1 MPELVATLKAM
12 YESENRKNKF
22 LAMVN
27 GIEMDQSSDKQDDEE
42 SRPVTFQEIQARAT
56 AKLTGDTTQAKAIEY
71 GFTPDMGMAYEIVG
85 DIDGRH

>member
-27 GIEMDQSSDKQDDEE
+27 GIDMENSSDNQDDD
-42 SRPVTFQEIQARAT
+42 SRPATFQEIQARAM
-56 AKLTGDTTQAKAIEY
+56 AKLTGDTTKAKAVEY
-71 GFTPDMGMAYEIVG
+71 GITPDMGLTYQVLG
-85 DIDGRH
+85 DVHGGY

>member
-27 GIEMDQSSDKQDDEE
+27 GIDMENSSDNQDDDN
-42 SRPVTFQEIQARAT
+42 RPATFQEIQARAM
-56 AKLTGDTTQAKAIEY
+56 ARLTGDTTKAKAVEY
-71 GFTPDMGMAYEIVG
+71 GITSDMGLAYEVLG
-85 DIDGRH
+85 DVHGGY

>member
-27 GIEMDQSSDKQDDEE
+27 GVDMESGSDKQDDDN
-42 SRPVTFQEIQARAT
+42 RPVTFQEIQARAT
-56 AKLTGDTTQAKAIEY
+56 ARLTGDTTKAKAVEY
-71 GFTPDMGMAYEIVG
+71 GISADMGLSYEVLG
-85 DIDGRH
+85 DVHGGY